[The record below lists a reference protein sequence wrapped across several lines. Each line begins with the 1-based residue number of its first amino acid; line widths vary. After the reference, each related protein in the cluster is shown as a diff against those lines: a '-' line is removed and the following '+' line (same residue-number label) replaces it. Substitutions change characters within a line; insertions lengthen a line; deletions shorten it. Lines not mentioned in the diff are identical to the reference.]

1 MVVSRYKVSEKSE
14 DFINHGFRNL
24 WRKPLKQQDNMV
36 TKLTK
41 QSTEPEIKLY
51 FEGVLEL
58 SRGNEEF
65 PVNLDEV
72 WPLVFGR
79 KEEAVRALKNDRLF
93 VENIDYQVL
102 RKNAE
107 NPDSFTQG
115 CGKPQGGRPNNI
127 YMLSVPCL
135 EFFIARKVRP
145 VFEVYRQ
152 VFHKVA
158 EGKISPRHPFD
169 ITEPIGLENTLRPLS
184 DYMHKVN
191 DRWERLK
198 MDVVGQ
204 RGRNNVI
211 LMYNEWVTTYRSM
224 IAQLSQLVQYETINK
239 IEGAYFI

>member
-1 MVVSRYKVSEKSE
+1 M
-14 DFINHGFRNL
+14 IL
-24 WRKPLKQQDNMV
+24 Q
-36 TKLTK
+36 LTK
-41 QSTEPEIKLY
+41 QSTAQDIKAY
-51 FEGVLEL
+51 FEEVLKL
-58 SRGNEEF
+58 SKDSKEF

-107 NPDSFTQG
+107 NPDSFTQRSA
-115 CGKPQGGRPNNI
+115 KPQGGRPTNI

-158 EGKISPRHPFD
+158 SGELPLRMPNCIPGNTEG
-169 ITEPIGLENTLRPLS
+169 TLAPLAQFHAIIMAR
-184 DYMHKVN
+184 YARIVN
-191 DRWERLK
+191 DSRGNEELRNIMQECDDAYTRYRIKVANLSF
-198 MDVVGQ
+198 VEAVGK
-204 RGRNNVI
+204 
-211 LMYNEWVTTYRSM
+211 L
-224 IAQLSQLVQYETINK
+224 
-239 IEGAYFI
+239 EGTEALQDRPIYP

>member
-1 MVVSRYKVSEKSE
+1 
-14 DFINHGFRNL
+14 
-24 WRKPLKQQDNMV
+24 MV

-65 PVNLDEV
+65 PVNLDDV

-79 KEEAVRALKNDRLF
+79 KQEAVRALKNDKYF
-93 VENIDYQVL
+93 FEGIDYQPL
-102 RKNAE
+102 RKDAQRSDNGQFNGA
-107 NPDSFTQG
+107 D
-115 CGKPQGGRPNNI
+115 KVI

-158 EGKISPRHPFD
+158 EGNATPPHPFD
-169 ITEPIGLENTLRPLS
+169 ITEPIGLEETLQPLS
-184 DYMHKVN
+184 DYMHQV
-191 DRWERLK
+191 DFRWVRLK
-198 MDVVGQ
+198 KDVVGQ
-204 RGRNNVI
+204 RGSDDVRTT
-211 LMYNEWVTTYRSM
+211 YNDWVTTYRRM
-224 IAQLSQLVQYETINK
+224 ISQLSQLVQYETINK
-239 IEGAYFI
+239 IEGAYFIKLTIN